1 MGFRTTDP
9 QRSLLESEF
18 LLPAKKRRIL
28 EKSWAIPFRD
38 EILPLID
45 EELFRD
51 AFKERGRPNVSIQM
65 QVGLHIL
72 KEWNDLTDE
81 QVIENLQFN
90 LQWHA
95 ALGLTA
101 DTADISQKTLHNFRK
116 RMLDLGLGRQI
127 FETVTAGLV
136 KKTGVSL
143 AVQRLDSTHVV
154 SNIAKLSRLGLLTET
169 VTHFL
174 KDLRREHEALLS
186 GVSKALVERY
196 LDREGYFADAKR
208 DEVPRRLDRVSRD
221 MLWLV
226 QRFKEVEALHDFES
240 FVIMQRVFGEQCD
253 VLESASA
260 GKGGKRGK
268 DAVRPREPREVGADS
283 VQSPHDPDATYG
295 HKGKGYEVQIA
306 ETCGED
312 EDLRLVTHVSV
323 NGAHESD
330 THATVPVIEAL
341 DKAGMKPEVIIADT
355 AYGGGENIVE
365 AAKRDVELVAPVQ
378 DPAKNEP
385 RDNDV
390 PCATDE
396 PAPRPAGLAG
406 WSFSSDFHK
415 VLTCTAG
422 QAPITAKRD
431 GKFILAVF
439 SAEHCAD
446 CPFAA
451 GCPASKLRNGTRRL
465 RKRPAAIAT
474 EVRQYEQRQPSF
486 KTRYKIRSG
495 VESTNREAKQRH
507 GLAKPRVRGRA
518 RLELAVHLK
527 VLALNAK
534 RTCGYYLQLA
544 AAEIRLEP
552 QMALAG

>member
-18 LLPAKKRRIL
+18 LLPAKKRRLL
-28 EKSWAIPFRD
+28 EKSWAIPFR
-38 EILPLID
+38 EVVLPLID

-51 AFKERGRPNVSIQM
+51 AFKEAGRPNVPIRM
-65 QVGLHIL
+65 LVGLHIL

-101 DTADISQKTLHNFRK
+101 ETADVCQKTLHNFRK
-116 RMLDLGLGRQI
+116 RMLDLGLGRQV
-127 FETVTAGLV
+127 FETVTAGLA

-143 AVQRLDSTHVV
+143 AIQRLDSTHVV

-174 KDLRREHEALLS
+174 KGLRRAHESLLS
-186 GVSKALVERY
+186 TVPKALVERY

-208 DEVPRRLDRVSRD
+208 DEVPRRLDQVVRD

-226 QRFKEVEALHDFES
+226 QRFKKTEALRDFES
-240 FVIMQRVFGEQCD
+240 YAVMQRVFDEQCD
-253 VLESASA
+253 VLQSSSE
-260 GKGGKRGK
+260 GKQGQ
-268 DAVRPREPREVGADS
+268 DAVRPREPNEVGADS

-295 HKGKGYEVQIA
+295 RKGKGYEVQIA

-312 EDLRLVTHVSV
+312 EDLRLITHASV

-341 DKAGMKPEVIIADT
+341 DEAGMKPEVIIADT
-355 AYGGGENIVE
+355 AYSGGENIVE

-385 RDNDV
+385 HDDEA

-415 VLTCTAG
+415 VLACTAG
-422 QAPITAKRD
+422 QAPIIAKRD
-431 GKFILAVF
+431 GKFVLAVF

-446 CPFAA
+446 CPYAA

-474 EVRQYEQRQPSF
+474 EVRQYEQRQPPF

-527 VLALNAK
+527 VLAINAK
-534 RTCGYYLQLA
+534 RVCGHYLQLA

>member
-1 MGFRTTDP
+1 MGFRSTDP

-18 LLPAKKRRIL
+18 LLPAKKRRLL
-28 EKSWAIPFRD
+28 EKSWAIPFR
-38 EILPLID
+38 ETVLPLID

-51 AFKERGRPNVSIQM
+51 AFKEGGRPNVPIRM
-65 QVGLHIL
+65 LVGLHIL

-101 DTADISQKTLHNFRK
+101 ETADVCQKTLHNFRK
-116 RMLDLGLGRQI
+116 RMLDLELGQQI
-127 FETVTAGLV
+127 FEEVTAGLA

-143 AVQRLDSTHVV
+143 ALQRLDSTHVV

-169 VTHFL
+169 ATHFL
-174 KDLRREHEALLS
+174 KCLRREHEAMLS
-186 GVSKALVERY
+186 VVPKALVERY

-226 QRFKEVEALHDFES
+226 QRFKKVEALADFES
-240 FVIMQRVFGEQCD
+240 FVVMQRVFDEQCD
-253 VLESASA
+253 VLQSPS
-260 GKGGKRGK
+260 GGKRGQ
-268 DAVRPREPREVGADS
+268 DAVRPREPSEVGADS

-295 HKGKGYEVQIA
+295 RKGKGYEVQIA
-306 ETCGED
+306 ETCGDD
-312 EDLRLVTHVSV
+312 EDLRLVTHASV

-341 DKAGMKPEVIIADT
+341 DEAGMKPEVLVADT

-365 AAKRDVELVAPVQ
+365 AAQRNVELLAPVQ

-385 RDNDV
+385 RDDEA
-390 PCATDE
+390 PCSADE
-396 PAPRPAGLAG
+396 HALRPAGLAG

-422 QAPITAKRD
+422 HAPITAKRD
-431 GKFILAVF
+431 GKFVLAVF
-439 SAEHCAD
+439 SAERCAD
-446 CPFAA
+446 CAYRA
-451 GCPASKLRNGTRRL
+451 GCPASKLRNGERRL
-465 RKRPAAIAT
+465 RRRPAAIAT
-474 EVRQYEQRQPSF
+474 EVRQHQQRQSSF

-507 GLAKPRVRGRA
+507 GLAKPRVRGRT

-534 RTCGYYLQLA
+534 RVCGYYVRL
-544 AAEIRLEP
+544 AAEIGLEP
-552 QMALAG
+552 QMAVTG

>member
-18 LLPAKKRRIL
+18 LLPAKKRRLL
-28 EKSWAIPFRD
+28 EKSWAIPFR
-38 EILPLID
+38 EVVLPLID

-51 AFKERGRPNVSIQM
+51 AFKGGGRPNVSIRM
-65 QVGLHIL
+65 LVGLHLL
-72 KEWNDLTDE
+72 KEWNDLTDD

-101 DTADISQKTLHNFRK
+101 DTADVCQKTLHNFRK
-116 RMLDLGLGRQI
+116 RMLDLGLGRQV
-127 FETVTAGLV
+127 FEKVTAGLA

-143 AVQRLDSTHVV
+143 ALQRLDSTHVV
-154 SNIAKLSRLGLLTET
+154 SNIAKLSRLGLLSET

-174 KDLRREHEALLS
+174 KSLRRDHEDMLAEVPRGL
-186 GVSKALVERY
+186 AERY

-208 DEVPRRLDRVSRD
+208 EEVPRRLDQVARD

-226 QRFKEVEALHDFES
+226 EHFKKAKALADFES
-240 FVIMQRVFGEQCD
+240 FAVMQRVFDEQCD
-253 VLESASA
+253 VLQSAS
-260 GKGGKRGK
+260 GSKEGTK
-268 DAVRPREPREVGADS
+268 AVRPRAPREISTDS

-295 HKGKGYEVQIA
+295 RKGKGYEVQLA

-312 EDLRLVTHVSV
+312 DDLRLVTHASV

-330 THATVPVIEAL
+330 THATVPVIDTL
-341 DKAGMKPEVIIADT
+341 DEAGMKPEVLVADT

-365 AAKRDVELVAPVQ
+365 AAERDVDLLAPVQ

-385 RDNDV
+385 RDDDAPCSND
-390 PCATDE
+390 E
-396 PAPRPAGLAG
+396 RAPRPAGLAG
-406 WSFSSDFHK
+406 WTFSSDFHK
-415 VLTCTAG
+415 VLSCTAG
-422 QAPITAKRD
+422 QAPMTAKRD
-431 GKFILAVF
+431 GKFVLAIF
-439 SAEHCAD
+439 SSEQCAE
-446 CPFAA
+446 CPYAA
-451 GCPASKLRNGTRRL
+451 GCPASRRRDGTRRL
-465 RKRPAAIAT
+465 RKRPSAIAT
-474 EVRQYEQRQPSF
+474 EVRQHQQRQSPF

-507 GLAKPRVRGRA
+507 GLAKPRVRGRE

-527 VLALNAK
+527 LLALNAK
-534 RTCGYYLQLA
+534 RVCGHYMRL
-544 AAEIRLEP
+544 AAEIGLDP
-552 QMALAG
+552 QMVAG

>member
-1 MGFRTTDP
+1 MGFRATDP

-18 LLPAKKRRIL
+18 LLPAKKRRLL
-28 EKSWAIPFRD
+28 EKSWAIPFR
-38 EILPLID
+38 EVVLPLID

-51 AFKERGRPNVSIQM
+51 AFKEAGRPNVPIRM
-65 QVGLHIL
+65 LVGLHIL

-101 DTADISQKTLHNFRK
+101 ETADVCQKTLHNFRK
-116 RMLDLGLGRQI
+116 RMLDLGLGRQV
-127 FETVTAGLV
+127 FETVTAGLA

-143 AVQRLDSTHVV
+143 AIQRLDSTHVV

-174 KDLRREHEALLS
+174 KGLRREHEALLA
-186 GVSKALVERY
+186 VVPKALVERY

-208 DEVPRRLDRVSRD
+208 DEVPRRLDQVVRD

-226 QRFKEVEALHDFES
+226 QRFKKTEALRDFES
-240 FVIMQRVFGEQCD
+240 YAVMQRVFDEQCD
-253 VLESASA
+253 VLQSSSD
-260 GKGGKRGK
+260 GKQGQ
-268 DAVRPREPREVGADS
+268 DAVRPREPCEVGADS

-295 HKGKGYEVQIA
+295 RKGKGYEVQIA

-312 EDLRLVTHVSV
+312 EDLRLITHASV

-355 AYGGGENIVE
+355 AYSGGENIVE

-385 RDNDV
+385 HDDEA

-396 PAPRPAGLAG
+396 PAPRPVGLAG

-422 QAPITAKRD
+422 QAPIIAKRD
-431 GKFILAVF
+431 GKFVFAVF

-446 CPFAA
+446 CPYAA
-451 GCPASKLRNGTRRL
+451 GCPASKLRDGTRRL

-474 EVRQYEQRQPSF
+474 EVRQYEQRQPPF

-527 VLALNAK
+527 VLAINAK
-534 RTCGYYLQLA
+534 RVCGHYLQLA

>member
-18 LLPAKKRRIL
+18 LLPAKKRRLL
-28 EKSWAIPFRD
+28 EKSWAIPFR
-38 EILPLID
+38 EVVLPLID

-51 AFKERGRPNVSIQM
+51 AFKEAGRPNVPIRM
-65 QVGLHIL
+65 LVGLHIL

-101 DTADISQKTLHNFRK
+101 ETADVCQKTLHNFRK
-116 RMLDLGLGRQI
+116 RMLDLGLGRQV
-127 FETVTAGLV
+127 FETVTAGLA

-143 AVQRLDSTHVV
+143 AIQRLDSTHVV

-174 KDLRREHEALLS
+174 KGLRRAHESLLS
-186 GVSKALVERY
+186 TVPKALVERY

-208 DEVPRRLDRVSRD
+208 DEVPRRLDQVVRD

-226 QRFKEVEALHDFES
+226 QRFKKTEALRDFES
-240 FVIMQRVFGEQCD
+240 YAVMQRVFDEQCD
-253 VLESASA
+253 VLQSSSE
-260 GKGGKRGK
+260 GKQGQ
-268 DAVRPREPREVGADS
+268 DAVRPREPNEVGADS

-295 HKGKGYEVQIA
+295 RKGKGYEVQIA

-312 EDLRLVTHVSV
+312 EDLRLITHASV

-341 DKAGMKPEVIIADT
+341 DEAGMKPEVIIADT
-355 AYGGGENIVE
+355 AYSGGENIVE

-385 RDNDV
+385 HDDEA

-431 GKFILAVF
+431 GKFVLAVF

-446 CPFAA
+446 CPYAA
-451 GCPASKLRNGTRRL
+451 GCPASKLRDGTRRL

-474 EVRQYEQRQPSF
+474 EVRQYEQRQPPF

-507 GLAKPRVRGRA
+507 GLAKPRVRGRT
-518 RLELAVHLK
+518 RLELAIHLK
-527 VLALNAK
+527 VLAINAK
-534 RTCGYYLQLA
+534 RVCGHYLKLA
-544 AAEIRLEP
+544 AETRLAP